1 MSRLPKSFFAASLF
15 VFTALTPASVLAES
29 KIVAK
34 VGDLE
39 ITEQELIF
47 AESDL
52 KEQFAQVPEDKRK
65 GAMLSALIDIKLLAN
80 KAKAAGAQDKD
91 LFKAQMEFVSA
102 RALHNIY
109 FQENVVEAITDEEIK
124 ARFDKEVAGVEPE
137 KEVKARHI
145 LVKTEDEA
153 KALIVDLEG
162 GKDFVELAKEKSTG
176 PSGPNG
182 GDLGFFGKGQM
193 VPEFE
198 AAVFG
203 LENGSFTKTPVQTQF
218 GYHVILKEEE
228 RDKPLPE
235 FDAVKGQIRQAV
247 LRDKYFALI
256 QQSRKDIAIEIFD
269 EKLKADVDAMKQ

>member
-1 MSRLPKSFFAASLF
+1 MIRLSKPLFA
-15 VFTALTPASVLAES
+15 TALLAFAVLTPVSAFAEP
-29 KIVAK
+29 KVVAK

-47 AESDL
+47 AASDL
-52 KEQFAQVPEDKRK
+52 KEQFAKVPEDKRRS
-65 GAMLSALIDIKLLAN
+65 ALLSALIDIKLLAN
-80 KAKAAGAQDKD
+80 KASEAGNEDED
-91 LFKAQMEFVSA
+91 LFKAQMNFVRS

-109 FQENVVEAITDEEIK
+109 FQKNVVEAITDEEIK
-124 ARFDKEVAGVEPE
+124 ERFDKEIAGAEPE

-153 KALIVDLEG
+153 KTIISALEG

-193 VPEFE
+193 VPAFEE
-198 AAVFG
+198 AAFT
-203 LENGSFTKTPVQTQF
+203 LENGGFTKTPVQTQF
-218 GYHVILKEEE
+218 GYHVILREEE

-235 FDAVKGQIRQAV
+235 FEAVKDQIRQAV
-247 LRDKYFALI
+247 LRDKYFKLV
-256 QQSRKDIAIEIFD
+256 QQSRDEIGVEIFD
-269 EKLKADVDAMKQ
+269 EKLKADVEAMKQ